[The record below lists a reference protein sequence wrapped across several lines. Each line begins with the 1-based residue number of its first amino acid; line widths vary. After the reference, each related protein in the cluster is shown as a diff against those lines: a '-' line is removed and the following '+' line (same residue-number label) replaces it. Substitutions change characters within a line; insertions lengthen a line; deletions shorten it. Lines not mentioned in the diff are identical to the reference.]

1 MHFDFTDDQR
11 EIKRTAR
18 ELLAARSSLERVR
31 AIAEGDGAY
40 DAALWEEL
48 VGLGWTGIA
57 LPEEHGGVGLG
68 VLELAIV
75 LEELGYA
82 ATPSRFLSNALA
94 AQLIVGAGSDE
105 QCARLLHGIAAG
117 AQTGTV
123 AFARDGV
130 AELVPDADS
139 ARWIV
144 LVEGGGAGPAARLY
158 DAATGELRI
167 DPRETIDPTR
177 RYARVTVAD
186 AAAGEPLEG
195 DVAGGLDRAE
205 VVLAAELTGLAQRA
219 LELTVA
225 YVKERRQFGTPI
237 GAFQAVSHRAAQM
250 LLETEGAR
258 SAVWFAA
265 WAADAE
271 PVSLSRAA
279 SIAKAAAADAGRH
292 VTAAAIQLHGGI
304 GFTWE
309 ADVHW
314 LYKRAQ
320 LDAALLAPAA
330 WHRRRIARL
339 AAAGVSG
346 GEHPAAPAGGAAPAR
361 ASEPPATPA
370 GAG

>member
-1 MHFDFTDDQR
+1 VNFDFTDDQR

-18 ELLAARSSLERVR
+18 ELLAARSSMERVR
-31 AIAEGDGAY
+31 AIAEGGNGY

-48 VGLGWTGIA
+48 VGLGWSGIA

-68 VLELAIV
+68 VIELAIV

-94 AQLIVGAGSDE
+94 GQLIAAAGSE
-105 QCARLLHGIAAG
+105 RQHARLLPGIAAG
-117 AQTGTV
+117 DHTGTV
-123 AFARDGV
+123 GIARGGV

-139 ARWIV
+139 ARWVV
-144 LVEGGGAGPAARLY
+144 LVEEGRARLY

-186 AAAGEPLEG
+186 GAAGEPLEG
-195 DVAGGLDRAE
+195 DAAGGLDRAE
-205 VVLAAELTGLAQRA
+205 TILAAELTGLAQRA

-225 YVKERRQFGTPI
+225 YVQERRQFGTPV

-258 SAVWFAA
+258 SATWFAA

-271 PVSLSRAA
+271 PASLPRAA
-279 SIAKAAAADAGRH
+279 SIAKAAAADAGRQ

-320 LDAALLAPAA
+320 LDAALLAPAG
-330 WHRRRIARL
+330 WHRRRVARL
-339 AAAGVSG
+339 AAAALG
-346 GEHPAAPAGGAAPAR
+346 AGGVAAAD
-361 ASEPPATPA
+361 SPATPA
-370 GAG
+370 GAA

>member
-18 ELLAARSSLERVR
+18 ELLAARSSFERVR
-31 AIAEGDGAY
+31 AVAESGDGAY
-40 DAALWEEL
+40 DGALWDEL

-57 LPEEHGGVGLG
+57 IPEQHGGQGLG
-68 VLELAIV
+68 VLELTIV

-82 ATPSRFLSNALA
+82 VTPSRFLANALA
-94 AQLIVGAGSDE
+94 AQLLLSAGGDE
-105 QCARLLHGIAAG
+105 QRERLLPGIAAG
-117 AQTGTV
+117 TETATV
-123 AFARDGV
+123 ALARDGV

-144 LVEGGGAGPAARLY
+144 LVEGAGDGAAAAPSARLF
-158 DAATGELRI
+158 DARDGALSVE
-167 DPRETIDPTR
+167 PRASVDPTR

-186 AAAGEPLEG
+186 AAAGEPLGGELG
-195 DVAGGLDRAE
+195 AGLDRAE
-205 VVLAAELTGLAQRA
+205 IALAAELTGLAQRA

-225 YVKERRQFGTPI
+225 YVKERRQFGTPV

-258 SAVWFAA
+258 SATYFAA

-271 PVSLSRAA
+271 PQSLARAA

-320 LDAALLAPAA
+320 LDAALLAPAG
-330 WHRRRIARL
+330 WHRRRVAQI
-339 AAAGVSG
+339 AAGAAQAVV
-346 GEHPAAPAGGAAPAR
+346 AAPTVPLGG
-361 ASEPPATPA
+361 
-370 GAG
+370 G

>member
-18 ELLAARSSLERVR
+18 ELLTARSGFERVR
-31 AIAEGDGAY
+31 AVAEGDGAY
-40 DAALWEEL
+40 DAALWDEL
-48 VGLGWTGIA
+48 VALGWTGIA
-57 LPEEHGGVGLG
+57 LPEASGGQGLG
-68 VLELAIV
+68 VLELTIL
-75 LEELGYA
+75 LEELGCA
-82 ATPSRFLSNALA
+82 VTPSRFLSNAA
-94 AQLIVGAGSDE
+94 AGLLIGAAGSGAQRD
-105 QCARLLHGIAAG
+105 ALLPGIASGQETATL
-117 AQTGTV
+117 AL
-123 AFARDGV
+123 ARGGV

-144 LVEGGGAGPAARLY
+144 LVDEDGATVHDARGGGVAI
-158 DAATGELRI
+158 E
-167 DPRETIDPTR
+167 PRATIDPTR
-177 RYARVTVAD
+177 RYARVTVRED
-186 AAAGEPLEG
+186 GGAAAGEPL
-195 DVAGGLDRAE
+195 AGPLRPGLDRAE
-205 VVLAAELTGLAQRA
+205 IALAAELTGIAQRA

-225 YVKERRQFGTPI
+225 YVKERRQFGTPV

-258 SAVWFAA
+258 SATYFAA

-271 PVSLSRAA
+271 PASLARGA
-279 SIAKAAAADAGRH
+279 SLAKAAAADAGRH

-330 WHRRRIARL
+330 WHRARIARL
-339 AAAGVSG
+339 AAEGA
-346 GEHPAAPAGGAAPAR
+346 GAAGSA
-361 ASEPPATPA
+361 AATPTPA
-370 GAG
+370 SAA

>member
-31 AIAEGDGAY
+31 AVAEGDGIY

-94 AQLIVGAGSDE
+94 AQLILGAGSDE
-105 QCARLLHGIAAG
+105 QRARLLHGIAAG

-144 LVEGGGAGPAARLY
+144 LVEEGAARLY
-158 DAATGELRI
+158 DAATGEVRI

-186 AAAGEPLEG
+186 HTAGEPLEG

-205 VVLAAELTGLAQRA
+205 TVLAAELTGLAQRA

-250 LLETEGAR
+250 LLESEGAR

-271 PVSLSRAA
+271 PASLPRAA
-279 SIAKAAAADAGRH
+279 SIAKAAAADAGRT

-320 LDAALLAPAA
+320 LDAALLGGARRHRAA
-330 WHRRRIARL
+330 LAGL
-339 AAAGVSG
+339 AAARV
-346 GEHPAAPAGGAAPAR
+346 AG
-361 ASEPPATPA
+361 T
-370 GAG
+370 

>member
-18 ELLAARSSLERVR
+18 ELLASRSSFERVR
-31 AIAEGDGAY
+31 AVAEGDGAY
-40 DAALWEEL
+40 DGGLWDEL
-48 VGLGWTGIA
+48 VALGWTGIA
-57 LPEEHGGVGLG
+57 IPEQHGGQGLG
-68 VLELAIV
+68 MLELTLV

-82 ATPSRFLSNALA
+82 VTPSRLLANALA
-94 AQLIVGAGSDE
+94 GQLIASSGSDE
-105 QCARLLHGIAAG
+105 QRGRLLPAIAAG
-117 AQTGTV
+117 TATATV

-144 LVEGGGAGPAARLY
+144 LVEGTGSGSPSARLF
-158 DAATGELRI
+158 DARDGAVTIAPRATV
-167 DPRETIDPTR
+167 DPTR

-186 AAAGEPLEG
+186 GAEGEPLGG
-195 DVAGGLDRAE
+195 DLAAGLDRAE
-205 VVLAAELTGLAQRA
+205 IALAAELTGLAQRA

-225 YVKERRQFGTPI
+225 YVKERRQFGTPV

-258 SAVWFAA
+258 SAAYFAA

-271 PVSLSRAA
+271 PQSLARAA

-320 LDAALLAPAA
+320 LDAALLAPAG
-330 WHRRRIARL
+330 WHRRRVARIAASAV
-339 AAAGVSG
+339 AAD
-346 GEHPAAPAGGAAPAR
+346 AAERPNA
-361 ASEPPATPA
+361 A
-370 GAG
+370 GAGADAAPPNAAGAAA